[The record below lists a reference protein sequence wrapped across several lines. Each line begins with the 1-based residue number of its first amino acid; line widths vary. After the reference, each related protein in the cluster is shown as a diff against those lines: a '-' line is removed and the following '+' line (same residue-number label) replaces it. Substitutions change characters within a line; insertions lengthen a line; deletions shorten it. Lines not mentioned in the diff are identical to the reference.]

1 MANRPGVPPRSRAS
15 RGPRVETRAV
25 RLPREESA
33 GEGWLRGIRFSG
45 FTVLMLGLLVL
56 AIIVLAPNLRIFIEQ
71 QNQLAELEASV
82 AEHQEAVDELTEDV
96 ARWDDP
102 AYIEAEARERLYFIH
117 PGESSY
123 IVIDDGATAADPAAV
138 PITDQILTTQVDWM
152 RAVLSSVYTAG
163 LTVAPPDELNTPTGS
178 GPAAGPGG

>member
-1 MANRPGVPPRSRAS
+1 MAKRPGAAGQQRAARTRPSREPS
-15 RGPRVETRAV
+15 VETRAV

-71 QNQLAELEASV
+71 QNQIAELEQAV
-82 AEHQEAVDELTEDV
+82 AQSQEAVDELTEDV
-96 ARWDDP
+96 ARWEDP
-102 AYIEAEARERLYFIH
+102 AYIEAEARERLYFIY

-123 IVIDDGATAADPAAV
+123 IVIDDGVTASEESAL
-138 PITDQILTTQVDWM
+138 PITDEILTTEVDWV
-152 RAVLSSVYTAG
+152 RALLSSVYTAG
-163 LTVAPPDELNTPTGS
+163 LTVATPEELV
-178 GPAAGPGG
+178 PAGEGQ